1 MSKEHIIDIAVLI
14 VTILS
19 AMVLGATLMYSYLN

>member
-19 AMVLGATLMYSYLN
+19 AMVLGATLMYYYLN

>member
-1 MSKEHIIDIAVLI
+1 MSKDRIIDIVVL
-14 VTILS
+14 VVATAS

>member
-19 AMVLGATLMYSYLN
+19 AMVLGATIMYSYLN

>member
-1 MSKEHIIDIAVLI
+1 MSKEHIIDITVVI
-14 VTILS
+14 VTIMS

>member
-1 MSKEHIIDIAVLI
+1 MSKGHIIDIAVLI

>member
-1 MSKEHIIDIAVLI
+1 MRKEHITDIAVLI

>member
-1 MSKEHIIDIAVLI
+1 MSKEHIIDITVVI

>member
-1 MSKEHIIDIAVLI
+1 MRKEHIIDIAVLI

-19 AMVLGATLMYSYLN
+19 AMVLGASLMYSYLN

>member
-1 MSKEHIIDIAVLI
+1 MNKDHIIDIVVL
-14 VTILS
+14 VVATAS

>member
-1 MSKEHIIDIAVLI
+1 MSKEHIIDIAVPI

-19 AMVLGATLMYSYLN
+19 AMVLGSTLMYSYLN

>member
-1 MSKEHIIDIAVLI
+1 MSKEHIINIAALI

>member
-1 MSKEHIIDIAVLI
+1 MSKERIIDIAVLI

>member
-14 VTILS
+14 VTIMS

>member
-14 VTILS
+14 MTILS